1 MTDPEKCEKAVF
13 YAENKPIGN
22 PVPPPPCGEEPKK
35 LPQELVEPKG
45 ELETY
50 SPYELP
56 RPITL
61 YSAPVTAR
69 CEEDVLDSTSYPEL
83 PPIPSEGV
91 PVSIEGGKYT
101 ETISIQSIAGIDISI
116 LVYIAKAKLEDE
128 IEAALRTRSL
138 TLGALT
144 KLTGIPPSKAATF
157 LQLAETRQRALD
169 DIAKTAAIGAL
180 YCLWWNVAQTASCAD
195 DYGMEGAATTSEH
208 PSAVAT
214 SIVPDR
220 TVSSRVGRG
229 EADTI
234 AKAQAVAA
242 LECFYVSDPVEVDC
256 TTRPDKPEE
265 FTEWVPTDPVGVV
278 PRRVGYYSLPAG
290 FVVSTVSKE
299 DATNTAIQLALSELN
314 CFYISSRIDIQCE
327 DPDARNVNVDPEW
340 AGDEPIGLYLGTL
353 PEGTSLEDNYRWT
366 VDPEARIQAQK
377 VIVPERYIISTISS
391 SDANNQ
397 ARQLAESLL
406 SCCFINDRIFIE
418 CPEEA
423 NRDYSP
429 TWSYEVPRGA
439 FVSCVSKK
447 DANDQAWASAEGIV
461 DCVYC
466 NDIVLPQCVPN
477 WVTDAVT
484 NGIFLERDIEMNGH
498 VYPAGSLFKL
508 PLPLKVE
515 GLVNPY
521 TGELVNVADWSTDA
535 TVGVAK
541 DTVCSTSKRE
551 VNELVELLPSVVTEP
566 KTGVPS
572 CHFKS
577 TRLLAGCSFADPYNP
592 KDAAE
597 LENEE
602 VEDEETENEENE
614 GEETEDEDS
623 KPRVVKSATHLYEPA
638 PILYYGTDNEG
649 KRYRAYKAKP
659 TRSISSALSSPVPGE
674 YLDFPEGLFTA
685 TAEDVPDYK
694 GRVEDLS
701 LDEAEALVKN
711 YLDGLVLEL
720 AKSVIECRYGNPRTV
735 VACSARRFT
744 PSYSGRYRSGDII
757 GDGYTGYDDPIARSR
772 GWRYGWSKSTAQLA
786 PGSTE
791 KSTRGGK
798 ATIIEAN
805 TIQGYVYQDVMKET
819 LALAESLLYCKYIN
833 TRKTCS
839 IVCEIDKSIEGVHVV
854 TAGTGSVSIVEAG
867 TIIADDAATA
877 DRMAMSMLTCAA
889 DICLYGNDHMW
900 KMCWCSSSHIGGAIT
915 RFDEVKPPDQN
926 DPNSQYHYTEV
937 PEDMFIGPDPAE
949 VRAAALSYG
958 QEVCMAACYATARQK
973 VLFLSAELKYK
984 CKEVEKQTCVLK
996 GTVEGETVVEFKTD
1010 AGSSSELEIELEPT
1024 ACPEE
1029 IVIPEG
1035 LFVSEKQEDV
1045 SEEVV
1050 KEFAKGLCAC
1060 LWTHTAEIEYKTT
1073 ISVVSFLYK
1082 PGAVPGYDTTTA
1094 KDYVN
1099 YTLMDPL
1106 TEQYTLS
1113 AGTVT
1118 SETPE
1123 GVCEEIIAMAAT
1135 GSLSAA
1141 RAATLAASRWYAG
1154 ISEFGEGEI
1163 SALGEVRGV
1172 QYTTGTDPLIVEG
1185 DIRLNYANF
1194 AGTNAAG
1201 AGVIKSIEASNTDA
1215 YRIDD
1220 GVIHVPYADEAK
1232 GLYGVIGRVQTSNE
1246 ADAKLKLEAGVLT
1259 IPSSDMGI
1267 TRIEYDKAYVD
1278 PAITDGVIK
1287 LTVAQF
1293 EDQTARLGAVAHITV
1308 LPELAGPRIVDG
1320 DIQLN
1325 LANDSYPGVISSAVC
1340 EGTKLEVANGVV
1352 RIPKAD
1358 MVPEIEGLV
1367 SSIEAAKDTNWDID
1381 EGVIKVALAAD
1392 DMAGLI
1398 KKVEISSD
1406 ETDPVIEDGVIKI
1419 PNITI
1424 EFDPTWFIVGEQVTL
1439 NEDTLDAKAMEIAP
1453 EVSSQIISTTTA
1465 VIDTYSDTSAAPPNG
1480 PSGTI
1485 QMTVDTTSGET
1496 AVASMR
1502 TVRDA

>member
-45 ELETY
+45 ELDTY

-69 CEEDVLDSTSYPEL
+69 CEEDVLDSTSYPLL

-101 ETISIQSIAGIDISI
+101 ETISIQSVAGIDISI

-128 IEAALRTRSL
+128 IEEALKTRSL

-157 LQLAETRQRALD
+157 LQLAETRQRVLD

-180 YCLWWNVAQTASCAD
+180 YCLWWNVAQTASCAE

-214 SIVPDR
+214 AIVPDR

-290 FVVSTVSKE
+290 FVLSTVSKE

-314 CFYISSRIDIQCE
+314 CFYISSRIDVQCE

-353 PEGTSLEDNYRWT
+353 PEGTALEDNYRWT
-366 VDPEARIQAQK
+366 VDPEARIHAQK

-508 PLPLKVE
+508 PLPLKVD

-521 TGELVNVADWSTDA
+521 TGELVNVSDWSTDA

-551 VNELVELLPSVVTEP
+551 VNEIVELLPAVVTEP

-592 KDAAE
+592 NDAAE
-597 LENEE
+597 LDNEE
-602 VEDEETENEENE
+602 D
-614 GEETEDEDS
+614 DEDS
-623 KPRVVKSATHLYEPA
+623 NSHTAKSATRLYEPA
-638 PILYYGTDNEG
+638 PILYYGKDNEG

-701 LDEAEALVKN
+701 LDEAESLVKR

-735 VACSARRFT
+735 VACSARRYT

-757 GDGYTGYDDPIARSR
+757 GDGYSGYNDPVARVK
-772 GWRYGWSKSTAQLA
+772 GWRYGWSKPTAQLA

-791 KSTRGGK
+791 KSTRGK
-798 ATIIEAN
+798 DTIIEAN

-819 LALAESLLYCKYIN
+819 LALADSLLYCKYIN

-839 IVCEIDKSIEGVHVV
+839 VVCGIDDSIEGVHVV
-854 TAGTGSVSIVEAG
+854 TAGTGSVSVVEAG
-867 TIIADDAATA
+867 TIIADDALTA
-877 DRMAMSMLTCAA
+877 DRMAQSMLTCAA
-889 DICLYGNDHMW
+889 DICLYGNDLIW
-900 KMCWCSSSHIGGAIT
+900 KACWCSSSHIGGAIT
-915 RFDEVKPPDQN
+915 RFDNVKPPDQN
-926 DPNSQYHYTEV
+926 DPDSHYHYTEV
-937 PEDMFIGPDPAE
+937 PVDMFIGPDPAE
-949 VRAAALSYG
+949 VRAAALSYWN
-958 QEVCMAACYATARQK
+958 EVCMAACYATARQK
-973 VLFLSAELKYK
+973 ILFLSAELKYK

-996 GTVEGETVVEFKTD
+996 GTVEGETVVEF
-1010 AGSSSELEIELEPT
+1010 SSGTVLELEPT

-1035 LFVSEKQEDV
+1035 LFASEKQEDV

-1050 KEFAKGLCAC
+1050 EEFAKGLCAC
-1060 LWTHTAEIEYKTT
+1060 LWTHTTEVEYTT
-1073 ISVVSFLYK
+1073 IISVVSFLYK

-1094 KDYVN
+1094 KDYVA

-1123 GVCEEIIAMAAT
+1123 GVCDEIVALAVT
-1135 GSLSAA
+1135 GGLSTA

-1154 ISEFGEGEI
+1154 VSEFEEGGL
-1163 SALGEVRGV
+1163 SSLGEVRGV

-1194 AGTNAAG
+1194 AGNGTDASG

-1215 YRIDD
+1215 YKIDN
-1220 GVIHVPYADEAK
+1220 GAIQVPYADEAK
-1232 GLYGVIGRVQTSNE
+1232 GIYGVIGRVQTSNDE
-1246 ADAKLKLEAGVLT
+1246 DARLKLEAGVLT
-1259 IPSSDMGI
+1259 IPSKDLGI
-1267 TRIEYDKAYVD
+1267 AGIEYDSSYAG
-1278 PAITDGVIK
+1278 PAITNGVIK

-1293 EDQTARLGAVAHITV
+1293 EDQTARLGAVGHITV
-1308 LPELAGPRIVDG
+1308 VPGMTSPKIVDG

-1325 LANDSYPGVISSAVC
+1325 PANSTYPGVISSAVC
-1340 EGTKLEVANGVV
+1340 EGAQLEVVDGVI

-1358 MVPEIEGLV
+1358 MGPEIEGLV
-1367 SSIEAAKDTNWDID
+1367 TSIEAAKDTNWDID

-1392 DMAGLI
+1392 DAAGLI

-1406 ETDPVIEDGVIKI
+1406 ETDPIIEDGVIKI

-1465 VIDTYSDTSAAPPNG
+1465 VIDTYTDTSASPPNG

-1496 AVASMR
+1496 AIASMR

>member
-69 CEEDVLDSTSYPEL
+69 CEEDVLDSTSYPDL

-101 ETISIQSIAGIDISI
+101 ETISIQAVAGIDISI

-128 IEAALRTRSL
+128 IEEALRTRSL

-157 LQLAETRQRALD
+157 LQLAETRQRVLD
-169 DIAKTAAIGAL
+169 DTAKTAAIGAL

-220 TVSSRVGRG
+220 TVASRVGRG

-314 CFYISSRIDIQCE
+314 CFYVSSRIDIQCE

-353 PEGTSLEDNYRWT
+353 PEGTALEDNYRWT
-366 VDPEARIQAQK
+366 IDPDSRIQAQK

-551 VNELVELLPSVVTEP
+551 VNELVELLPAVVTEP

-592 KDAAE
+592 NDVAE
-597 LENEE
+597 LDNK
-602 VEDEETENEENE
+602 DD
-614 GEETEDEDS
+614 GDS
-623 KPRVVKSATHLYEPA
+623 ESHIARSATHLYEPA

-659 TRSISSALSSPVPGE
+659 TRSISSVLSSPVPGE

-701 LDEAEALVKN
+701 LDEAESLVKR

-720 AKSVIECRYGNPRTV
+720 AKSVIECRYGNPKTV
-735 VACSARRFT
+735 VACSARRYT

-757 GDGYTGYDDPIARSR
+757 GDGYTGYNDPVARTR
-772 GWRYGWSKSTAQLA
+772 GWRYGWSKPTAQLA

-791 KSTRGGK
+791 RSTRNGK
-798 ATIIEAN
+798 ETIIEAN

-819 LALAESLLYCKYIN
+819 LALADSLLYCKYIN

-839 IVCEIDKSIEGVHVV
+839 VVCDIDESIVGVHVL
-854 TAGTGSVSIVEAG
+854 TAGTGSVSVVEAG
-867 TIIADDAATA
+867 TIIADDATTA
-877 DRMAMSMLTCAA
+877 DRMAQSMLTCAA

-900 KMCWCSSSHIGGAIT
+900 KACWCSSSQIGGAIT
-915 RFDEVKPPDQN
+915 RFDNVKPPDRS

-949 VRAAALSYG
+949 VRAAALSYW
-958 QEVCMAACYATARQK
+958 QEVCMAACFATIKQK
-973 VLFLSAELKYK
+973 ILFLSAELKYK

-996 GTVEGETVVEFKTD
+996 GTVEDETVVSFKTD
-1010 AGSSSELEIELEPT
+1010 GAFVSELEIELEPT

-1029 IVIPEG
+1029 IVIPAG
-1035 LFVSEKQEDV
+1035 LFAAEKQEDV
-1045 SEEVV
+1045 SEDVV
-1050 KEFAKGLCAC
+1050 KEFAKGLCSC
-1060 LWTHTAEIEYKTT
+1060 LWTHTTEVEYQTT

-1118 SETPE
+1118 ADTPE
-1123 GVCEEIIAMAAT
+1123 GVCDEIIAIAAA
-1135 GSLSAA
+1135 GNLSTA

-1154 ISEFGEGEI
+1154 VSESEEGGV
-1163 SALGEVRGV
+1163 SSLGEVRGV
-1172 QYTTGTDPLIVEG
+1172 QYTTGTDPLIVDG

-1194 AGTNAAG
+1194 TGNDAS

-1215 YRIDD
+1215 YKIED
-1220 GVIHVPYADEAK
+1220 GAIHVPYADEAK
-1232 GLYGVIGRVQTSNE
+1232 GIYGVIGKVQTSNE
-1246 ADAKLKLEAGVLT
+1246 ADAKLKLEDGVLT
-1259 IPSSDMGI
+1259 IPSSDVDI
-1267 TRIEYDKAYVD
+1267 TGIEYDKTYAD
-1278 PAITDGVIK
+1278 PAITNGIIK

-1293 EDQTARLGAVAHITV
+1293 EDQTTRLGAVNHITV
-1308 LPELAGPRIVDG
+1308 MPELLSPKIKDG

-1325 LANDSYPGVISSAVC
+1325 LANSTYPGVISSAVC
-1340 EGTKLEVANGVV
+1340 QGTKLGVVNGVI
-1352 RIPKAD
+1352 RIPKANKATSR
-1358 MVPEIEGLV
+1358 EGLIEN
-1367 SSIEAAKDTNWDID
+1367 IEAATDTNWDIAD
-1381 EGVIKVALAAD
+1381 GVIKVALAKD
-1392 DMAGLI
+1392 DAAGII
-1398 KKVEISSD
+1398 KKVEISST
-1406 ETDPVIEDGVIKI
+1406 ETKPTISDGVIKI
-1419 PNITI
+1419 PELTI
-1424 EFDPTWFIVGEQVTL
+1424 EFDPTWFIKGDQVTL
-1439 NEDTLDAKAMEIAP
+1439 NEATLDAKAREIAP
-1453 EVSSQIISTTTA
+1453 TVSSQITSTATA
-1465 VIDTYSDTSAAPPNG
+1465 VIDTYTDTSASPPNG

-1485 QMTVDTTSGET
+1485 QMTVNTTSGET
-1496 AVASMR
+1496 ASASMS
-1502 TVRDA
+1502 TVRDS